1 MPLIAVQSERISAM
15 ATDLLWKVKEGTKVK
30 LKDYDPG
37 YTDDMTDRALATTLL
52 EKLDDELNELQE
64 MMAAAQHQALL
75 MILQGMDTSG
85 KDGTI
90 RHVLSR
96 VNPQGCIVHSFKE
109 PTQEELA
116 HDFLWRIHKAAPA
129 RGVLGVFNR
138 SQYEDVLVVRV
149 HNLVPKDVWSRRYKE
164 INNFEKSLASNSTI
178 ILKFFLYISKD
189 EQERRLLAREQ
200 DKDKAWKIDAS
211 DWVERQYWDDYQ
223 EAYEDALT
231 NCSTEEAPW
240 YIVPANHKWYRN
252 LAIAQ
257 TLVDTMRQYKS
268 EWKAQLEERGNKQL
282 EALRKLREA
291 K

>member
-15 ATDLLWKVKEGTKVK
+15 ATDLLWKVKEGTTVE
-30 LKDYDPG
+30 LKDYDPD
-37 YTDDMTDRALATTLL
+37 YTDDMTDRALAAALL

-96 VNPQGCIVHSFKE
+96 VNPQGCMVHSFKQ

-116 HDFLWRIHKAAPA
+116 HDFLWRIHKAIPA

-149 HNLVPKDVWSRRYKE
+149 HNLVPNDVWSRRYKE
-164 INNFEKSLASNSTI
+164 INHFEKQLANNSTI

-200 DKDKAWKIDAS
+200 DIDKAWKIDAS
-211 DWVERQYWDDYQ
+211 DWIERQYWDDYQ
-223 EAYEDALT
+223 QAYEDALT

-268 EWKAQLEERGNKQL
+268 EWKAQLEERGKKNL
-282 EALRKLREA
+282 EALRKMRDA

>member
-37 YTDDMTDRALATTLL
+37 YTDDMTDRALAATLL

>member
-1 MPLIAVQSERISAM
+1 M

-37 YTDDMTDRALATTLL
+37 YTDDMTDRALAATLL

-240 YIVPANHKWYRN
+240 YVVPANHKWYRN

-268 EWKAQLEERGNKQL
+268 EWKAQLEERGKKQL
-282 EALRKLREA
+282 EALRKMREA